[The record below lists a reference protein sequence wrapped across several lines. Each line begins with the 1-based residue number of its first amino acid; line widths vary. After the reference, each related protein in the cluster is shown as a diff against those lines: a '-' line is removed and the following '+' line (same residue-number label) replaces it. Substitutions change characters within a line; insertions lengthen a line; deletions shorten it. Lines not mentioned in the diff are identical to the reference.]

1 MRSPFKRGQR
11 GGHPN
16 GPARGVGGHR
26 GIELGVR
33 GEPPRSVDDH
43 PHGQPDLAGQDG
55 GLQLT
60 IAQLHD
66 FGGDAV
72 DPHVGVAG
80 AGADSRRQGG
90 VSKLVA
96 RQREEVGIDGAVR
109 CHALHR
115 SGIAVDGPG
124 WPLMSRVRVSGVK
137 LRRAA
142 LGYTLLAP
150 SLFGVVV
157 FLLLPMLVV
166 AWLSLQHWDLLA
178 PIDYVG
184 LSNWR
189 AVLTDPSFGTSLV
202 VTVLFIA
209 MVVPVQ
215 TVLGLFAAAMLAR
228 GLPGTGAF
236 RTLYV
241 LPWIC
246 SPLAI
251 AVLWRWI
258 LAPTDGAVGTVLG
271 QRIEW
276 LTDPDLALPVV
287 SAVTVWTNVGYVT
300 LFFLAGILAIPKD
313 VQNAAR
319 TDGATSW
326 QRFRHITVPMLRP
339 TLFFVLVT
347 GIVSAAQVFDTVYAL
362 TGGGPQGRTDLV
374 AHRIYAEAFGAA
386 AVGRAA
392 VMAVVLFVLLVGVT
406 IAQHLYFRRRIS
418 YDLV

>member
-1 MRSPFKRGQR
+1 VGATLRGY
-11 GGHPN
+11 
-16 GPARGVGGHR
+16 A
-26 GIELGVR
+26 
-33 GEPPRSVDDH
+33 
-43 PHGQPDLAGQDG
+43 
-55 GLQLT
+55 
-60 IAQLHD
+60 
-66 FGGDAV
+66 
-72 DPHVGVAG
+72 
-80 AGADSRRQGG
+80 
-90 VSKLVA
+90 
-96 RQREEVGIDGAVR
+96 
-109 CHALHR
+109 
-115 SGIAVDGPG
+115 
-124 WPLMSRVRVSGVK
+124 
-137 LRRAA
+137 
-142 LGYTLLAP
+142 LLAP
-150 SLFGVVV
+150 SLFGMVT

-166 AWLSLQHWDLLA
+166 LWLSLQRWDLLG
-178 PIDYVG
+178 PIEYVG
-184 LSNWR
+184 LANWR
-189 AVLTDPSFGTSLV
+189 AVLTDATFGTSLA

-209 MVVPVQ
+209 LVVPVQ
-215 TVLGLFAAAMLAR
+215 TALGLFAAAMLAR
-228 GLPGTGAF
+228 GLPGSGFF

-258 LAPTDGAVGTVLG
+258 LAPTDGAVSAVLG
-271 QRIEW
+271 RPVEW
-276 LTDPDLALPVV
+276 LTDPTLALPVV

-300 LFFLAGILAIPKD
+300 LFFLAGILAIPTD

-319 TDGATSW
+319 LDGATSW

-386 AVGRAA
+386 SIGRAS

-406 IAQHLYFRRRIS
+406 LVQQRYFRRRIS